1 MDNNFMSMLNNP
13 DLMSNLTKMME
24 NPDVMSQMG
33 QMFNNPETMG
43 KMGEMMNNPDIMNNM
58 DGLMNNQMFKNMGNS
73 NESNDCC
80 DNSNE
85 GCDNSNECCDNS
97 NEGCDNSNECCDNS
111 NECCDNSNEGLGGDS
126 CEDENNLEISELSDN
141 LELDECIMEQSDL
154 INNKYRFEENI
165 VLQNLKNDTYNNSNG
180 IVLNYNNEKERY
192 LIQLTDIHQNNKQIL
207 VKENNIVI
215 SID

>member
-1 MDNNFMSMLNNP
+1 MSMLNNP

-73 NESNDCC
+73 NESNEC
-80 DNSNE
+80 
-85 GCDNSNECCDNS
+85 CDNSNECCDNS
-97 NEGCDNSNECCDNS
+97 ND
-111 NECCDNSNEGLGGDS
+111 CCDNSNEGLGGDS